1 MKAVGFLVEVSG
13 WERVR
18 FLGVRKGNLCIL
30 LDPRKECWMRVGK
43 AILSSGPGRGRS
55 LGRPHGS
62 RLGSVGR
69 TAQQQRITE
78 HTVGA
83 LSTKL

>member
-1 MKAVGFLVEVSG
+1 MNAVGFLVEVSG

-18 FLGVRKGNLCIL
+18 LLGVRKGNLCIL
-30 LDPRKECWMRVGK
+30 LDPRKECWMRVRK
-43 AILSSGPGRGRS
+43 AILSPGPGRSRS

-69 TAQQQRITE
+69 TAQQERTTE
-78 HTVGA
+78 HSVGA